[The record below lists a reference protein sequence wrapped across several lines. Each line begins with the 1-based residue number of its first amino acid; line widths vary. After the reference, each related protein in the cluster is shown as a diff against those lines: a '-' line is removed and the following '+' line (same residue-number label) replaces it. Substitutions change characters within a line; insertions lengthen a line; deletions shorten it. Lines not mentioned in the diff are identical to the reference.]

1 MLITIYKFEL
11 KKLFFARVNMI
22 AMAGSVIMLVFLVI
36 SSLSESIPAS
46 REAERELDGRVID
59 GQLFE
64 EIEPVLQYE
73 NGMTVLKITEGY
85 EQYVP
90 ILNMIMPI
98 TGDEF
103 DFSRFQGMGFYDLR
117 MQRIQQRFEKQ
128 GLTDAE
134 IAYWEELDAKVAKPF
149 IYHYHS
155 GPRELLKS
163 FQALGFFILLLSDI
177 RASASVLPMNIQG

>member
-1 MLITIYKFEL
+1 MLKTIYKYEL

-59 GQLFE
+59 GQLFD

-117 MQRIQQRFEKQ
+117 RQRIYQRFENR
-128 GLTDAE
+128 
-134 IAYWEELDAKVAKPF
+134 I
-149 IYHYHS
+149 
-155 GPRELLKS
+155 
-163 FQALGFFILLLSDI
+163 
-177 RASASVLPMNIQG
+177 